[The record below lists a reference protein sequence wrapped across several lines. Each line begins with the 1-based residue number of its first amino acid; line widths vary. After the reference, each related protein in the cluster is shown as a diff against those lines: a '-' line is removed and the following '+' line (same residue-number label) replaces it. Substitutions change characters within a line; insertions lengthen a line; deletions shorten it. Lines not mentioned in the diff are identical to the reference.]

1 MNTTRRTFL
10 MSTAAAA
17 AVAGTR
23 VGAQTATALPVIDA
37 HIHLFDPR
45 RPQGVPYAG
54 PRVPGVAPVPA
65 LPDRYRGLAV
75 PLGVVGAIKVEASP
89 WIEDNLWAL
98 QVAETDPIIVGVIG
112 NLEPEKPEF
121 AEYLDRYRKNPLF
134 RGIRCGNLWGR
145 DIAAQ
150 VNNASFVQGIKRL
163 ADADLVMDTAN
174 PNMALLGAIIRLTD
188 AVPNLRVV
196 LDHMAGY
203 DPAPAEQG
211 AYDAALGEIG
221 KRPQI
226 YVKISQIIHA
236 VNGRVAADVGA
247 YRARIDTLVGAVGE
261 NRIIFGSD
269 WPNSDGVTSIDRIM
283 SVAHGYFDA
292 QPRSIAEK
300 YFWKN
305 SLLAYKWSK
314 RAPNQP
320 AL

>member
-1 MNTTRRTFL
+1 

-17 AVAGTR
+17 AVGASR
-23 VGAQTATALPVIDA
+23 VNAQTTAPVPVIDS

-54 PRVPGVAPVPA
+54 PRVPGVAPIPS
-65 LPDRYRGLAV
+65 LPDRYRALAV
-75 PLGVVGAIKVEASP
+75 PLGIVGAIKVEASP

-98 QVAETDPIIVGVIG
+98 QVAETDPIMVGLIG

-145 DIAAQ
+145 NISTQ
-150 VNNASFVQGIKRL
+150 VNNAAFIQGIKRL

-174 PNMALLGAIIRLTD
+174 PNVPLLQAILRLTD
-188 AVPNLRVV
+188 QVPNLRVV

-203 DPAPAEQG
+203 DPSPSDQG
-211 AYDAALGEIG
+211 AYDSALGEIS

-226 YVKISQIIHA
+226 FVKISQIIHD
-236 VNGRVAADVGA
+236 VNGRVATDVGA
-247 YRARIDTLVGAVGE
+247 YKARIDTLVGAFGE

-269 WPNSDGVTSIDRIM
+269 WPNSDGVTTIDKIM
-283 SVAHGYFDA
+283 SVARGYFDA
-292 QPRSIAEK
+292 QPRTVADK

-305 SLLAYKWSK
+305 SLLAYKWIK

-320 AL
+320 AV